1 MKITYMMAA
10 LLPITFLMTAP
21 ASAEFIAEDLA
32 QYHLSECGDKG
43 FRHVREIP
51 GPVTP
56 RIYEPVDVAPWLN
69 NRDWDVR
76 PYADCPEQK
85 VVKKIKKVHQPVKK
99 AKPVRAVPQK

>member
-1 MKITYMMAA
+1 MKILCMITA
-10 LLPITFLMTAP
+10 LFPITLLATSP

-32 QYHLSECGDKG
+32 QYHLSECGGKG

-56 RIYEPVDVAPWLN
+56 RVYEPVDVAPWLN